1 MDGFIHTL
9 QHPLLISSPILF
21 YMKVTLKYI
30 WVCVKVNLTKT
41 RNLQSGLDDKDDFM
55 LFGVLIVVMN
65 FSLKWIIN
73 KMDVSD
79 SDL

>member
-1 MDGFIHTL
+1 M
-9 QHPLLISSPILF
+9 
-21 YMKVTLKYI
+21 
-30 WVCVKVNLTKT
+30 T
-41 RNLQSGLDDKDDFM
+41 RSLQSGLDDKDDFM

-65 FSLKWIIN
+65 FSSKWIID

>member
-1 MDGFIHTL
+1 M
-9 QHPLLISSPILF
+9 
-21 YMKVTLKYI
+21 
-30 WVCVKVNLTKT
+30 T
-41 RNLQSGLDDKDDFM
+41 RSLQSGLNDKDDFM

-65 FSLKWIIN
+65 FSQIID